1 MDKSGYR
8 RMMCYTRNTIEASL
22 SIYFTGDVVYEVT
35 SSEEEIQQ
43 KIKELERCN
52 ESL

>member
-1 MDKSGYR
+1 MDKSRFR
-8 RMMCYTRNTIEASL
+8 RMMCYTSNTIEASL
-22 SIYFTGDVVYEVT
+22 SIYFTGDIVNEVT
-35 SSEEEIQQ
+35 SSEEIQQ